1 MHANLPLTQ
10 ITVIV
15 LCALVCGLLF
25 TRFKQP
31 AVLGYVLA
39 GVVLGPNVLSNGE
52 DVSMIRAL
60 AELGVFMLMF
70 LIGMEL
76 NLRSFKEVWLQTVGV
91 VTLQFAGSLGAM
103 FLASLV
109 FKWPFALT
117 FLFSCIV
124 ALSSTAVSIK
134 MLESTGE
141 LRTNVGRLTVGIL
154 IAQDLAFV
162 PMIITIQ
169 FLGGGDVSIAML
181 IWKVALAVGIIATLT
196 WYLSRNERISLP
208 VIHKTSQTTELVPLL
223 ALTFCFGLAAIAGF
237 LGLSAAYGA
246 FLAGLV
252 LGNTADRHAVINV
265 TRPIQSTLLM
275 VFFLSVGLLV
285 DLNYIWDNILKVS
298 WLLLTIA
305 LGKTILNA
313 TILHFFKQ
321 PWSMSFLCSLML
333 AQIGEFSFVLA
344 DTAVEAGVL
353 SADENKLVISLT
365 VLSLVFSPFWAKA
378 ASKLQGMDTLN
389 LRTFRDGINTIYGAG
404 LPTAQYISQYISRY
418 VVCITKYGNKIA
430 KTIKR
435 KFRKKS

>member
-70 LIGMEL
+70 LIGVEL
-76 NLRSFKEVWLQTVGV
+76 NLRSFKEVWLQTIGV

-252 LGNTADRHAVINV
+252 LGNTADRHSVINV

-404 LPTAQYISQYISRY
+404 LPTAQYVSRY
-418 VVCITKYGNKIA
+418 VVRITKYGNKIA

>member
-70 LIGMEL
+70 LIGVEL
-76 NLRSFKEVWLQTVGV
+76 NLRSFKEVWLQTIGV

-252 LGNTADRHAVINV
+252 LGNTADRHSVINV

-285 DLNYIWDNILKVS
+285 DLNYIWDNILKVA

-353 SADENKLVISLT
+353 SVDENKLVISLT

-404 LPTAQYISQYISRY
+404 LPTAQYVSKY
-418 VVCITKYGNKIA
+418 VVRITKYGNKIA

>member
-1 MHANLPLTQ
+1 MHGNLPLTQ
-10 ITVIV
+10 ITVVV

-25 TRFKQP
+25 VRFKQP

-39 GVVLGPNVLSNGE
+39 GVVLGPNVLSGAE
-52 DVSMIRAL
+52 GHAMIRAL

-70 LIGMEL
+70 LIGVEL
-76 NLRSFKEVWLQTVGV
+76 NLRSFKDVWLQTIGV
-91 VTLQFAGSLGAM
+91 VALQFAGSLGAM

-109 FKWPFALT
+109 FEWPFALT

-162 PMIITIQ
+162 PMIITVQ
-169 FLGGGDVSIAML
+169 FLGGEDVSIAL
-181 IWKVALAVGIIATLT
+181 LAWKVILAVGIIATLT
-196 WYLSRNERISLP
+196 WYLSRKERISLP
-208 VIHKTSQTTELVPLL
+208 VIHKTSQKTELVPLL
-223 ALTFCFGLAAIAGF
+223 VLTFCFGLAAISGF

-246 FLAGLV
+246 FLAGLI
-252 LGNTADRHAVINV
+252 LGNTADRHSVINV
-265 TRPIQSTLLM
+265 TRPLQSTLLM

-285 DLNYIWDNILKVS
+285 DLNYIWANIFMVT
-298 WLLLTIA
+298 WLLVLIA
-305 LGKTILNA
+305 LGKTVLNA

-344 DTAVEAGVL
+344 DAAVESGVL
-353 SADENKLVISLT
+353 TMEESKLVISLT

-378 ASKLQGMDTLN
+378 ANKLQGMDALN
-389 LRTFRDGINTIYGAG
+389 LRTFRDGLNTIYGAG
-404 LPTAQYISQYISRY
+404 LPTTQYISKFLTK
-418 VVCITKYGNKIA
+418 ITVQGNKIV
-430 KTIKR
+430 KTIKYKLRR
-435 KFRKKS
+435 KS

>member
-1 MHANLPLTQ
+1 M
-10 ITVIV
+10 IV
-15 LCALVCGLLF
+15 LCALLCGLLF

-39 GVVLGPNVLSNGE
+39 GVVLGPNVLSDGQSH
-52 DVSMIRAL
+52 DMIRAL

-76 NLRSFKEVWLQTVGV
+76 NLRSFKDVWLQTIGV

-169 FLGGGDVSIAML
+169 FLGGGDVSVSML
-181 IWKVALAVGIIATLT
+181 MWKVILAVGIIATLIG
-196 WYLSRNERISLP
+196 YISRKERISLP

-275 VFFLSVGLLV
+275 IFFLSVGLLV
-285 DLNYIWDNILKVS
+285 DISYIWDNVFIVL
-298 WLLLTIA
+298 WLLVLIA

-313 TILHFFKQ
+313 TILHLFKQ

-344 DTAVEAGVL
+344 DTAMEAGVL
-353 SADENKLVISLT
+353 SVEENKLVISLT

-378 ASKLQGMDTLN
+378 ANKLQGMDALN
-389 LRTFRDGINTIYGAG
+389 LKTFRDGLNTIYGVG
-404 LPTAQYISQYISRY
+404 QPTARHVSKVLTQITIQGNR
-418 VVCITKYGNKIA
+418 VVKAIKHKIR
-430 KTIKR
+430 R
-435 KFRKKS
+435 KP

>member
-1 MHANLPLTQ
+1 
-10 ITVIV
+10 
-15 LCALVCGLLF
+15 
-25 TRFKQP
+25 
-31 AVLGYVLA
+31 
-39 GVVLGPNVLSNGE
+39 
-52 DVSMIRAL
+52 
-60 AELGVFMLMF
+60 
-70 LIGMEL
+70 
-76 NLRSFKEVWLQTVGV
+76 
-91 VTLQFAGSLGAM
+91 
-103 FLASLV
+103 
-109 FKWPFALT
+109 
-117 FLFSCIV
+117 LFSCIV

-181 IWKVALAVGIIATLT
+181 IWKVVLAVGIIATLI
-196 WYLSRNERISLP
+196 WYLSRKERISLP

-285 DLNYIWDNILKVS
+285 DLDYIWDNIFKVT
-298 WLLLTIA
+298 WLLVLIA
-305 LGKTILNA
+305 LGKTVLNA

-353 SADENKLVISLT
+353 SIDENKLVISLT

-378 ASKLQGMDTLN
+378 ANKLQGMDALN
-389 LRTFRDGINTIYGAG
+389 LKTFRDGVNTIYGAG
-404 LPTAQYISQYISRY
+404 MPTAQY
-418 VVCITKYGNKIA
+418 VTKYAGYVRKYGKKLVKAVKNKL
-430 KTIKR
+430 
-435 KFRKKS
+435 RKKRY

>member
-10 ITVIV
+10 ITVVV

-39 GVVLGPNVLSNGE
+39 GVVLGPNVFSDGE
-52 DVSMIRAL
+52 GLDMIRAL

-70 LIGMEL
+70 LIGVEL
-76 NLRSFKEVWLQTVGV
+76 NLRSFKDVWLQTIGV
-91 VTLQFAGSLGAM
+91 VALQFAGSLGAM

-181 IWKVALAVGIIATLT
+181 IWKVVLAVGIIATLI
-196 WYLSRNERISLP
+196 WYLSRKERISLP

-285 DLNYIWDNILKVS
+285 DLNYIWDNIFKVT
-298 WLLLTIA
+298 WLLVLIA
-305 LGKTILNA
+305 LGKTVLNA

-353 SADENKLVISLT
+353 SVDENKLVISLT

-378 ASKLQGMDTLN
+378 ANKLQGMDALN
-389 LRTFRDGINTIYGAG
+389 LRTFRDGLNTIYGAG
-404 LPTAQYISQYISRY
+404 IPTAQY
-418 VVCITKYGNKIA
+418 VTKYAGYVTKHGKKLVKAVKNKLR
-430 KTIKR
+430 KR
-435 KFRKKS
+435 R